1 MPARPEARDW
11 FSLLGL
17 ILLWGTSFLCI
28 SLSLESFSPPG
39 IVAMRVLLAAIM
51 LTLVVWLKR
60 LPFPRDLRTWLLF
73 GLLGIVGNLLPFYL
87 ISAGQQHVSSG
98 IAGLLMAIMPLITM
112 LLAHYLIPGETLNRY
127 KLLGFSLGIIGVG
140 IILMPRVSPGGSSL
154 SSSLLILLAAGSY
167 ALNSILIRRYS
178 RSHVLVASAGVMIMA
193 SLMVVPVW
201 LWQESPLQQTYS
213 LKSLLA
219 LSWLGLGPT
228 GIATLLYFS
237 VVARAGPTFL
247 ANINYF
253 VPVVAYLTG
262 ALILGEPLEWHSLSA
277 LLLII
282 AGIGL
287 TRRPPPAT
295 PWYHRQV

>member
-1 MPARPEARDW
+1 MPAQPEARDW
-11 FSLLGL
+11 LSLLGL
-17 ILLWGTSFLCI
+17 ILLWGTSFLCV
-28 SLSLESFSPPG
+28 SLSLESFSPTG
-39 IVAMRVLLAAIM
+39 IVAMRVLLAAVV
-51 LTLVVWLKR
+51 LTLAVWLRR
-60 LPFPRDLRTWLLF
+60 LRFPRDQASWLLF

-87 ISAGQQHVSSG
+87 ISTGQQHVSSG

-112 LLAHYLIPGETLNRY
+112 LLAHYLVPGETLNRY
-127 KLLGFSLGIIGVG
+127 KLLGFGLGITGVG
-140 IILMPRVSPGGSSL
+140 IILLPKMSTGDSSL
-154 SSSLLILLAAGSY
+154 PSSLLILLAAGSY

-178 RSHVLVASAGVMIMA
+178 RHHVLVASAGVMIMA
-193 SLMVVPVW
+193 SLLILPIW
-201 LWQESPLQQTYS
+201 LWQENPLQQSRS
-213 LKSLLA
+213 LTSVLA
-219 LSWLGLGPT
+219 LVWLGLGPT

-262 ALILGEPLEWHSLSA
+262 ALILSEPLEWHSLSA

-287 TRRPPPAT
+287 TRRRPPAT
-295 PWYHRQV
+295 PWYHRQA